1 MAATRRNILTSAT
14 DRDRYI
20 QGIILLKEDDSGL
33 TSDGLQIPRAAG
45 VPNRR
50 LSTYDLFVL
59 WHTRAME
66 EMTPPGTGRN
76 AAHRGP
82 VFLPWHR
89 FMMILLER
97 NFQRGLNDPDFGLP
111 YWDWAADGE
120 RPVAQQPNS
129 AVWAPDCMGGDGNS
143 AGEVTTGPF
152 AANTGFRVRVS
163 SDINGQLVAVERPL
177 RRRFRAGQGFGLP
190 RRADVARSLSF
201 RQYDLAPWDVDVDGF
216 RNTLEG
222 WRTFP
227 NSMAPNLH
235 NRVHVWIGGDM
246 GPASSPNDLAFFL
259 NHCNVDRIWAAC
271 KADSLLALRAVGQ
284 SRRMICSGID

>member
-20 QGIILLKEDDSGL
+20 QGITLLKEDDSGL

-45 VPNRR
+45 VRNQR

-97 NFQRGLNDPDFGLP
+97 NFQRVLNDPNFGLP
-111 YWDWAADGE
+111 Y
-120 RPVAQQPNS
+120 
-129 AVWAPDCMGGDGNS
+129 
-143 AGEVTTGPF
+143 
-152 AANTGFRVRVS
+152 
-163 SDINGQLVAVERPL
+163 
-177 RRRFRAGQGFGLP
+177 
-190 RRADVARSLSF
+190 
-201 RQYDLAPWDVDVDGF
+201 
-216 RNTLEG
+216 
-222 WRTFP
+222 
-227 NSMAPNLH
+227 
-235 NRVHVWIGGDM
+235 
-246 GPASSPNDLAFFL
+246 
-259 NHCNVDRIWAAC
+259 
-271 KADSLLALRAVGQ
+271 
-284 SRRMICSGID
+284 